1 MALIAVAD
9 ALQKILADAAQP
21 RAGETVPLSRA
32 VGRVASADLHSTVDV
47 PPADNSAMDGYA
59 LRAADWSEGVALP
72 VSQRIAAGSV
82 GAALQPGTA
91 ARIFT
96 GAELPPGADTV
107 AMQEDCVD
115 DGNAVRISGP
125 VRVGDNVRPQGQDMA
140 RGQLLV
146 RRGQRIGVADAAI
159 LAASGIA
166 QVPVYARLR
175 VALLCTGDE
184 LAEPGAPLAPG
195 QIYNSNRTLLRGML
209 EQLHCEV
216 VDCGIVRDTAAD
228 TAAALQ
234 DAARGADC
242 IVSTGGVSAGEED
255 HVRAQLEKH
264 GELQL
269 WKLNIKPGK
278 PLAYGRMDG
287 TPLFGLPGNPA
298 SAFVTFKLVAEP
310 YLLRLQGCA
319 ATDPEL
325 WTLPAGFDWPKPGA
339 RQEYLRA
346 RIAMGAAGPSVTI
359 FPNQSSGVLM
369 SVAWANALV
378 VVAPRQAIK
387 SGDLVQ
393 VMPLFPFH

>member
-1 MALIAVAD
+1 MALTPVAE
-9 ALQKILADAAQP
+9 ALRQILDDVAAP
-21 RAGETVPLSRA
+21 TDVEYVPLAATPGRRA
-32 VGRVASADLHSTVDV
+32 AADQHSTVDV

-59 LRAADWSEGVALP
+59 LRAADWAAGRALP
-72 VSQRIAAGSV
+72 VSQRIPAGSV
-82 GAALQPGTA
+82 GEPLAPGTA

-96 GAELPPGADTV
+96 GAELPPGADSV
-107 AMQEDCVD
+107 VMQEDCVEEN
-115 DGNAVRISGP
+115 GS
-125 VRVGDNVRPQGQDMA
+125 VRVAIDVHAGANVRPRGQDMA

-146 RRGQRIGVADAAI
+146 RRGQRIDATAAAI

-166 QVPVYARLR
+166 QVPVYRRLR

-195 QIYNSNRTLLRGML
+195 QIYNSNRQLLRGLL
-209 EQLHCEV
+209 ERLHCEV
-216 VDCGIVRDTAAD
+216 VDCGIVRDTAEA
-228 TAAALQ
+228 TAQALH

-255 HVRAQLEKH
+255 HVRAQLERH
-264 GELQL
+264 GRLQL

-298 SAFVTFKLVAEP
+298 SAFVTFKLIAEP

-319 ATDPEL
+319 DEPAL
-325 WTLPAGFDWPKPGA
+325 WRLPAAFDWPQPGS

-346 RIAMGAAGPSVTI
+346 RIVPGAAGPCVEI
-359 FPNQSSGVLM
+359 YPNQSSGVLM

-378 VVAPRQAIK
+378 VVAPRQRIAR
-387 SGDLVQ
+387 GDIVQ
-393 VMPLFPFH
+393 VMPLFDDL